1 MRSHRGRGLRV
12 AVFGPFGITNF
23 GNESTLQALLHHL
36 RRFDPE
42 ADVTCICIDPGE
54 AEALHDV
61 DAVPIA
67 PSALVPSWTPRSR
80 LPRFVRRIT
89 LGIVSEAHRWIRG
102 FAQLRRTD
110 VLVVPGTGLLTDMNG
125 LLGFGPYSLFRWSLL
140 ARLCGCR
147 VVFVSVGA
155 GPLSTRTGRLLVR
168 TALSLAHY
176 RSYRDEASKRYVES
190 IGFRAGDDPV
200 YPDLVFSPPPLP
212 SEPVEGP
219 VGRVV
224 GLGVMVLPERVS
236 SSRPRCEIYQD
247 YIEKLA
253 LVAEWLLGRGY
264 SIRLLSGDIHDVQA
278 KQDLRRAVS
287 ELVSP
292 EAEARLID
300 EPIATVDD
308 LVSQIRATD
317 LVIVSRFHNVVKAI
331 LCKKPVI
338 ALASH
343 AKSESLMR
351 SMGLADYCLD
361 VDGFSAGD
369 LIRLFRR
376 LEEEADELEPQVER
390 QTARFRRAVE
400 AQYEA
405 IFAGL
410 SPAGAPDAEVRP
422 APVVVR

>member
-1 MRSHRGRGLRV
+1 MSSHRGRGLRV

-36 RRFDPE
+36 RQFDPG
-42 ADVTCICIDPGE
+42 ARVTCICVHPGE

-61 DAVPIA
+61 DGVPISPVLLGSWA
-67 PSALVPSWTPRSR
+67 PRNR
-80 LPRFVRRIT
+80 LLRFFRRMT
-89 LGIVSEAHRWIRG
+89 VGLASEAHRWLSG
-102 FAQLRRTD
+102 FAELRRTD
-110 VLVVPGTGLLTDMNG
+110 VLVVPGTGLLTDMCG
-125 LLGFGPYSLFRWSLL
+125 LLGFGPYSLFRWSLI

-155 GPLSTRTGRLLVR
+155 GPVTTRRGRRLVR

-200 YPDLVFSPPPLP
+200 CPDLVFSPPPLATD
-212 SEPVEGP
+212 PVDGP
-219 VGRVV
+219 GGRVV
-224 GLGVMVLPERVS
+224 GLGVMVLPEQVS
-236 SSRPRCEIYQD
+236 SPRPRAEVYRD

-264 SIRLLSGDIHDVQA
+264 WIRLLSGDIHDVAA
-278 KQDLRRAVS
+278 KQDLGRAVR
-287 ELVSP
+287 ELVPP
-292 EAEARLID
+292 EVAERLID

-317 LVIVSRFHNVVKAI
+317 IVIVSRFHNVVKAI

-338 ALASH
+338 AVASH
-343 AKSESLMR
+343 PKSESLMR
-351 SMGLADYCLD
+351 SMGLAGYCLD
-361 VDGFSAGD
+361 VDGFSAGE
-369 LIRLFRR
+369 LIRRFRR
-376 LEEEADELEPQVER
+376 LEEEAGELESQVER
-390 QTARFRRAVE
+390 QTALFRRAVE

-410 SPAGAPDAEVRP
+410 RPTGAPEHEVRP